1 MNINRKVLAIGAA
14 VVALAAGGVGI
25 AYAVGGGDSDEQV
38 TGPDA
43 DKAKAA
49 ALDAVGGGTVT
60 SVERADDNNGAFEVE
75 VKRDDGSTVEVAVG
89 AQDQALGTQA
99 DDDNG
104 SGSEDEG
111 VGEDEGA
118 GDDD

>member
-75 VKRDDGSTVEVAVG
+75 VKRDDGSTVEVAVS
-89 AQDQALGTQA
+89 AQEEPLGTQA

-104 SGSEDEG
+104 SEDEG
-111 VGEDEGA
+111 PGEDEGA

>member
-14 VVALAAGGVGI
+14 IVALAAGGVGI

-38 TGPDA
+38 TGPEA
-43 DKAKAA
+43 DQAKAA

-60 SVERADDNNGAFEVE
+60 SVERSDDGNGAFEVE
-75 VKRDDGSTVEVAVG
+75 VKRDDGSQVEVAVS
-89 AQDQALGTQA
+89 AQDETLGTEA
-99 DDDNG
+99 DDD
-104 SGSEDEG
+104 SGSETEDEG
-111 VGEDEGA
+111 AAEDEGA